1 MQALWLRCSG
11 GPMTEA
17 DLAAV
22 LQSLSGRS
30 WSKELARWVHG
41 TRELPLKPLL
51 EGAGVTVLEE
61 PAALAQRLG
70 LRVSEGSNI
79 VIKTVL
85 RGGAAEQAG
94 FAAGDEWLGL
104 TIGSGKGAS
113 RWRLGKLDELAL
125 YVGAANKVSALVSR
139 DKRLL
144 ELVLTLPRGI
154 NSWRLL
160 PRDSAL
166 LGRWLSSP

>member
-1 MQALWLRCSG
+1 M
-11 GPMTEA
+11 
-17 DLAAV
+17 
-22 LQSLSGRS
+22 
-30 WSKELARWVHG
+30 HG

-79 VIKTVL
+79 VVKTVL

-104 TIGSGKGAS
+104 TVGSGKGAS

-144 ELVLTLPRGI
+144 RLPVVLPAKAWT
-154 NSWRLL
+154 WRLAC
-160 PRDSAL
+160 PKRDEDQWPAV
-166 LGRWLSSP
+166 

>member
-1 MQALWLRCSG
+1 
-11 GPMTEA
+11 
-17 DLAAV
+17 
-22 LQSLSGRS
+22 
-30 WSKELARWVHG
+30 
-41 TRELPLKPLL
+41 
-51 EGAGVTVLEE
+51 
-61 PAALAQRLG
+61 
-70 LRVSEGSNI
+70 
-79 VIKTVL
+79 VL